1 VTERRRIR
9 ASIISSLHMTLR
21 TKLLLWFIVLHL
33 VFAGLAVVVLMEHQ
47 NWLFV
52 VEVSFVVSIV
62 ISYRMV
68 NALFVPLE
76 LIRTGAELIS
86 ERDFTSRF
94 VPVGQPEMD
103 RLIEIYNAMIDR
115 LRDERLAAEEQQ
127 QLLQKIVEA
136 SPSGIVICDFNGAIQ
151 QSNPAAQRLL
161 SEPAVSEALPL
172 LAAGESKLVTLAGA
186 RKLKIWNAEFRDRG
200 FAKTFYLLEEMTE
213 ELRLTEKTAYE
224 KLIRM
229 MSHEVNNSVGAV
241 RSLLESVLRYAEQIG
256 PDDRADFTNALTI
269 AAARIESLNRFMN
282 GFADVVRLPPPH
294 PRDVSLA
301 DVFDDIATLL
311 RPELDQ
317 RRIVLRAGIKRDET
331 IRVDQSQFEQVII
344 NVIRNAMESIG
355 EDGEIAVTF
364 SDRALTISDTG
375 RGIDPAARD
384 ELFTPFFTT
393 KREGR
398 GLGLTIVSEILNN
411 HRLPFTLQN
420 REGGGAEFR
429 VMFT

>member
-1 VTERRRIR
+1 
-9 ASIISSLHMTLR
+9 MTLR

-33 VFAGLAVVVLMEHQ
+33 VFAGLAVVVLMENQ

-52 VEVSFVVSIV
+52 AEVSFVVSIV

-68 NALFVPLE
+68 NALFVPME

-136 SPSGIVICDFNGAIQ
+136 SPSGIVICDFNGDVQ
-151 QSNPAAQRLL
+151 QANPAAQRLL
-161 SEPAVSEALPL
+161 SEPAVSEALPSLSPGQSTL
-172 LAAGESKLVTLAGA
+172 LTLAGA

-256 PDDRADFTNALTI
+256 PEDRADFTNALTI
-269 AAARIESLNRFMN
+269 AAARIESLNRFMT

-294 PRDVSLA
+294 PRDVAL
-301 DVFDDIATLL
+301 DPVIDDIATLL

-317 RRIVLRAGIKRDET
+317 RRIVLRVDIKRVET

-344 NVIRNAMESIG
+344 NVIRNAMESIR
-355 EDGEIAVTF
+355 EDGEIAVSF
-364 SDRALTISDTG
+364 SDRVLAIADTG

-393 KREGR
+393 KRDGR

-411 HRLPFTLQN
+411 HRLPFSLQN

-429 VMFT
+429 VTFT

>member
-1 VTERRRIR
+1 
-9 ASIISSLHMTLR
+9 MTLR

-47 NWLFV
+47 NWLFA
-52 VEVSFVVSIV
+52 VEVSFVISIV

-68 NALFVPLE
+68 NALFVPME

-136 SPSGIVICDFNGAIQ
+136 SPSGIVICDFDGSIQ

-161 SEPAVSEALPL
+161 SEPAVSDALPL
-172 LAAGESKLVTLAGA
+172 LAPGESKLITLAGA
-186 RKLKIWNAEFRDRG
+186 RKLKIWSAEFRDRG

-256 PDDRADFTNALTI
+256 PDDRGDFTNALTI
-269 AAARIESLNRFMN
+269 AAARIESLNRFMS

-294 PRDVSLA
+294 PRDMELA
-301 DVFDDIATLL
+301 AVVDDIATLL

-317 RRIVLRAGIKRDET
+317 RRIALDVEIARGES

-355 EDGEIAVTF
+355 EDGAIAVTF
-364 SDRALTISDTG
+364 RDRALAVTDTG

-411 HRLPFTLQN
+411 HYLPFSLQN

-429 VMFT
+429 VTFT

>member
-1 VTERRRIR
+1 
-9 ASIISSLHMTLR
+9 MTLR
-21 TKLLLWFIVLHL
+21 TKLLLWFVVLHL
-33 VFAGLAVVVLMEHQ
+33 VFAGLAVAVLMEHQ
-47 NWLFV
+47 EWLFA
-52 VEVSFVVSIV
+52 VEVSFVISIV

-68 NALFVPLE
+68 NALFVPME
-76 LIRTGAELIS
+76 LIRTGAELMN

-136 SPSGIVICDFNGAIQ
+136 SPSGIVICDFDGAIQ
-151 QSNPAAQRLL
+151 QANPAAQRML
-161 SEPAVSEALPL
+161 SEPAVAEALPS
-172 LAAGESKLVTLAGA
+172 LASGESKLVTLTGA

-256 PDDRADFTNALTI
+256 PDDRGDFTNALTI
-269 AAARIESLNRFMN
+269 AAARIESLNRFMS

-294 PRDVSLA
+294 PREVALA
-301 DVFDDIATLL
+301 PVIDDIATLL

-317 RRIVLRAGIKRDET
+317 RRIALRIDVERDAV
-331 IRVDQSQFEQVII
+331 IRVDQSQFEQVVI
-344 NVIRNAMESIG
+344 NVIRNAMESIRDG
-355 EDGEIAVTF
+355 GEIAIAF
-364 SDRALTISDTG
+364 NDRVLTVADTG

-411 HRLPFTLQN
+411 HRLPFSLQN

-429 VMFT
+429 IAFT

>member
-1 VTERRRIR
+1 
-9 ASIISSLHMTLR
+9 MTLR
-21 TKLLLWFIVLHL
+21 TKLLLWFIALHL
-33 VFAGLAVVVLMEHQ
+33 VFAALAVVVLMEHQ
-47 NWLFV
+47 DWLFV
-52 VEVSFVVSIV
+52 VEVIFVISIV
-62 ISYRMV
+62 ISYRLV
-68 NALFVPLE
+68 NALFVPME

-115 LRDERLAAEEQQ
+115 LREERLAAEEQQ

-136 SPSGIVICDFNGAIQ
+136 SPSGIVICDFNGGIQ
-151 QSNPAAQRLL
+151 QANPAAQRLL
-161 SEPAVSEALPL
+161 GEPAVAQALPS
-172 LAAGESKLVTLAGA
+172 LAPGQSKLITLAGA
-186 RKLKIWNAEFRDRG
+186 RRLKIWHAEFRDRG
-200 FAKTFYLLEEMTE
+200 FAKTFYLLEELTE

-241 RSLLESVLRYAEQIG
+241 RSLLESVLRYAVQIG
-256 PDDRADFTNALTI
+256 PDDRNDFTNALTI
-269 AAARIESLNRFMN
+269 AAARIESLNRFMS

-294 PRDVSLA
+294 PRDVKLA
-301 DVFDDIATLL
+301 NVAGDIATLL
-311 RPELDQ
+311 RPELEQ
-317 RRIVLRAGIKRDET
+317 RRIALQIDIDPDE
-331 IRVDQSQFEQVII
+331 IVRVDQSQFEQVII

-355 EDGEIAVTF
+355 EDGQIAVAWRDGVL
-364 SDRALTISDTG
+364 SIADSG

-398 GLGLTIVSEILNN
+398 GLGLTIVSEILTN
-411 HRLPFTLQN
+411 HHLPFTLQN

-429 VMFT
+429 VVLSA

>member
-1 VTERRRIR
+1 
-9 ASIISSLHMTLR
+9 MTLR

-33 VFAGLAVVVLMEHQ
+33 VFAGLAVVVLLEHQ
-47 NWLFV
+47 EWLFFAEV
-52 VEVSFVVSIV
+52 VFVISIIV
-62 ISYRMV
+62 SYRMV
-68 NALFVPLE
+68 NALFVPME

-136 SPSGIVICDFNGAIQ
+136 SPSGIVICDFDGRTQ
-151 QSNPAAQRLL
+151 QANPAAQRLMG
-161 SEPAVSEALPL
+161 EPAVAEALPT
-172 LAAGESKLVTLAGA
+172 LATGESRLVTLAGA

-269 AAARIESLNRFMN
+269 AAARIESLNRFMS
-282 GFADVVRLPPPH
+282 GFADVVRLPPPN
-294 PRDVSLA
+294 PREVALA
-301 DVFDDIATLL
+301 QVVDDIATLL

-317 RRIVLRAGIKRDET
+317 RRIALRIDIARDAV

-355 EDGEIAVTF
+355 EDGQISVSWNDGALAV
-364 SDRALTISDTG
+364 ADTG

-384 ELFTPFFTT
+384 EIFTPFFTT

-398 GLGLTIVSEILNN
+398 GLGLTIVSEILTN
-411 HRLPFTLQN
+411 HRLPFTLMN

-429 VMFT
+429 VTFT

>member
-1 VTERRRIR
+1 
-9 ASIISSLHMTLR
+9 MTLR

-47 NWLFV
+47 SWLFV
-52 VEVSFVVSIV
+52 AEVSFVVSIV

-68 NALFVPLE
+68 NALFVPME

-161 SEPAVSEALPL
+161 SEPAVREALPL

-200 FAKTFYLLEEMTE
+200 FAKTFYLIEEMTE

-256 PDDRADFTNALTI
+256 PEDRADFTNALTI
-269 AAARIESLNRFMN
+269 AAARIESLNRFMS

-301 DVFDDIATLL
+301 AIFDDIATLL

-317 RRIVLRAGIKRDET
+317 RRIALRIDIKRDET
-331 IRVDQSQFEQVII
+331 IRVDQSQFEQVVI

-355 EDGEIAVTF
+355 EDGEIAVAF
-364 SDRALTISDTG
+364 SDHSLTISDTG

-420 REGGGAEFR
+420 RKGGRAEFR
-429 VMFT
+429 VTFT